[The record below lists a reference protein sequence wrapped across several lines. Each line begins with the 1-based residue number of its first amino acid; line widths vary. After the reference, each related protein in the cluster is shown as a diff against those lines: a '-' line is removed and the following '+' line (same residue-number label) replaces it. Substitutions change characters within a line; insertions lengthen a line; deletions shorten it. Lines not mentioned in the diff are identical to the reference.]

1 MMMFRA
7 ARPLLSLRHIFLVF
21 LSFLLEAASF
31 QHTYPID
38 GGVVEYVHVINEW
51 GGGGR
56 WEGEEREKM
65 KRYFRIPSTHSLTDL
80 KLLPLSSKLLKCS
93 ETLPSIQE
101 KNCYV

>member
-38 GGVVEYVHVINEW
+38 GGVVEYVHVIKEW
-51 GGGGR
+51 GGGALGGGR
-56 WEGEEREKM
+56 EGENEALFQNPK
-65 KRYFRIPSTHSLTDL
+65 YP
-80 KLLPLSSKLLKCS
+80 
-93 ETLPSIQE
+93 
-101 KNCYV
+101 

>member
-38 GGVVEYVHVINEW
+38 GGVVEYVHVIKEY
-51 GGGGR
+51 GGGALG
-56 WEGEEREKM
+56 GEEREKM
-65 KRYFRIPSTHSLTDL
+65 KRYFIIPSTHSLTDL